1 MVELKNISQNFNL
14 VFVEII
20 IFTRIIKT
28 NMEIFRD
35 KKTLTDYI
43 ERQKEMGKRIGFAPT
58 MGALHQGHLSL
69 YEIANKE
76 NDLVISSI
84 FVNPTQFNNPDDLKK
99 YPRDTNRDL
108 KLLEKTGIVDA
119 VYLPEVEDLY
129 PDGLTSK
136 SFNFDG
142 LENMME
148 GKSRPGHFDGVGTVV
163 EELFSQVKPD
173 NAYFGEKDFQQ
184 LTIIEKLAAQLK
196 LPVKIHGVP
205 IYREENGLAMS
216 SRNERLSS
224 AQRDAAKVIHETLVK
239 VNDWFR
245 IITVPEINKRVKD
258 IFDDQRGM
266 TLEYFEIAD
275 ENTLKETDFFY
286 KDKNY
291 RAFIVVN
298 VGDVRLI
305 DNMHLD

>member
-1 MVELKNISQNFNL
+1 MVELKNISQNSNS
-14 VFVEII
+14 VFAEII

-129 PDGLTSK
+129 PEGLASK

-184 LTIIEKLAAQLK
+184 LAIIEKLAAQLK

-224 AQRDAAKVIHETLVK
+224 VQRDAAKVIHETLVK